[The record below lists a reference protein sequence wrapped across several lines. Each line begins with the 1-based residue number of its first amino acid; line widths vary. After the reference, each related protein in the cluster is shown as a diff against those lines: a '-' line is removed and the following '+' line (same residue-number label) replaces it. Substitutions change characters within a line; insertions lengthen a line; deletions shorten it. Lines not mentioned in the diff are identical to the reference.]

1 MAKKSFIEE
10 IQKLMQNLYIN
21 DNFAK
26 LLTSE
31 NQILLNDFVKTD
43 SRIQVKYTLK
53 QLELIIFTDHIIES
67 VLSNLNPNGS
77 SNIESPSLTTSS
89 LSNTN
94 DENIMILKQFFEVRK
109 ILLTNSF
116 EFRNN
121 FYGINLIDYNY
132 YSLIVKIIND
142 FDNVYNPE
150 KTNWYTY
157 NKHEIENIYLP
168 CGEIEFSQLVN
179 IYKVLKLESIKT
191 SFEHL
196 YFIKQDIINYI
207 IKDFKLCYTTIEL
220 IGTTENVKEY
230 FTEYI
235 YEEIKEL
242 EATSKHNIMFIIIEI
257 EKNEKH
263 VINYIESVINS
274 YIKTSNFKII
284 IKQTN
289 RLKNNII
296 TLHTIAFKKR

>member
-1 MAKKSFIEE
+1 MAKKTLIEE
-10 IQKLMQNLYIN
+10 IQKIIQNLYIN

-31 NQILLNDFVKTD
+31 NQILLNDFIKTD

-53 QLELIIFTDHIIES
+53 QLELLIFTDHIIES
-67 VLSNLNPNGS
+67 VLSNLNPNEG
-77 SNIESPSLTTSS
+77 SNIESPSLTTAS
-89 LSNTN
+89 LSNTIE
-94 DENIMILKQFFEVRK
+94 ENLIILKQLFEVRK
-109 ILLTNSF
+109 VLLTNHF

-121 FYGINLIDYNY
+121 FYGINLIDNKY
-132 YSLIVKIIND
+132 YSLIVKLIND

-150 KTNWYTY
+150 KIDLYTY

-179 IYKVLKLESIKT
+179 IYKALKLESIKT

-207 IKDFKLCYTTIEL
+207 IKDFKLCYTDIEL

-242 EATSKHNIMFIIIEI
+242 EDKSKHNIVFIIIEI
-257 EKNEKH
+257 KKNEKH
-263 VINYIESVINS
+263 VINCIESIINS
-274 YIKTSNFKII
+274 YVKMSNFKII
-284 IKQTN
+284 IKQNN